1 MKRRVW
7 AYALTSVAIAVT
19 LAGGVVAFCY
29 ALPAVGAILS
39 ALTLMSVFCLAGE
52 IVQDNFCIKSEKL
65 FLANEFEEEKQLLD
79 KVRRNH
85 LLFPFVRERFF
96 LSGIR
101 NAVARDDLPLAK
113 SYIMS
118 LRHGGERSNKY
129 KTSYATV
136 LILLDEG
143 NVKGAREE
151 YEDFRIHNEH
161 YELYK
166 PQIEMLNALFARLF
180 SRSDVPLPESAVNT
194 RYPVIK
200 RILGRH
206 FEAQTDN
213 TKEEW
218 GE

>member
-19 LAGGVVAFCY
+19 LAGGIVAFCY
-29 ALPAVGAILS
+29 ALYAVGAILL
-39 ALTLMSVFCLAGE
+39 ALALMGVFCLAGE

-65 FLANEFEEEKQLLD
+65 FADHKFDEEKELLD
-79 KVRRNH
+79 RVRANH

-101 NAVARDDLPLAK
+101 NAVARDDLSLAK

-118 LRHGGERSNKY
+118 LRHGGERSMKY
-129 KTSYATV
+129 KTSYASV

-161 YELYK
+161 YALYK
-166 PQIEMLNALFARLF
+166 PQIEVLNALFARLF

-194 RYPVIK
+194 CYPVIK

-206 FEAQTDN
+206 FEAQTEKS
-213 TKEEW
+213 KEEW